1 MMSPFSRLLSFLFL
15 VTAPCVFAKG
25 TVTIKSPDKNISFSL
40 ESSKNGLTYRVTY
53 KGNVLIDN
61 SRLSISFKQG
71 GEFGHD
77 VSLGK
82 TVYKKIEEDYDL
94 VVGRTSH
101 VHSLSNEAMVPVMET
116 GGSKRMLN
124 IEIRVFDDGAAFRY
138 VIPGNSGG
146 WRKAEI
152 TDESD
157 QFNFTSDPTALTLFR
172 QCYTTSHEGL
182 YDRLPVSKIK
192 PDTLMDL
199 PALFEYPKGIYMAIT
214 EANLLDYAGM
224 YLIKHNG
231 VLQSSLSPLPKQKD
245 IKAIITLPHNSPWRV
260 MEISDRVGAF
270 MESNILT
277 NLAEPCRIKDV
288 SWIKPGKTTFPWWNG
303 NVSPDTSW
311 APGNNYDFN
320 MYYVNFCA
328 KYGLA
333 YHSVVEYGLHEWY
346 VSDGTG
352 FQPGPH
358 SDPSKAVPGLDMQQ
372 LCDSAAKRGVGIRVW
387 VHFYALYPKLDE
399 TFAQYEKWGI
409 KGLMCDF
416 MDRDDQQMVNM
427 QEEVLRKAAEHHLHI
442 QFHGAYKPTGLART
456 YPNEFTREGTLNY
469 ENDKWG
475 PWVTPDADLNIA
487 FTRALAGSTD
497 YHLGGF
503 RAANKKTFKAH
514 YTRPIVLGTRCHM
527 LGMYVVLEN
536 EQGMVCDNPD
546 AYIGQ
551 PGFEFLQQVP
561 LTWDETKVLNA
572 KVAEYVT
579 IGRRKGDDWYIGTI
593 SNNTEHELQTSLS
606 FLPSGDYIAEI
617 YSDAPDAD
625 TNPNHLVKVIQK
637 VNNQSVI
644 DTRLVA
650 GGGQVM
656 RVYKTK

>member
-1 MMSPFSRLLSFLFL
+1 MPVIRLTVIFLLLSVSAALA
-15 VTAPCVFAKG
+15 APGV
-25 TVTIKSPDKNISFSL
+25 TVTSPDKNIVFKL
-40 ESSKNGLTYRVTY
+40 DAGKNGLSYRVTY

-61 SRLSISFKQG
+61 SRLSISFKQE
-71 GEFGHD
+71 GEFGPN
-77 VSLGK
+77 VTLGK
-82 TVYKKIEEDYDL
+82 PVFKKVDENYDL
-94 VVGRTSH
+94 TIGRSSH
-101 VHSLSNEAMVPVMET
+101 VHSLSNEAMVPVTQAGEF
-116 GGSKRMLN
+116 KRVVN
-124 IEIRVFDDGAAFRY
+124 IEIRVFNDGAAFRY

-146 WRKAEI
+146 WQKAEV

-157 QFNFTSDPTALTLFR
+157 QFNFTGDPVALTLFR
-172 QCYTTSHEGL
+172 ENYTTSHEGL

-192 PDTLMDL
+192 PDTLMDM
-199 PALFEYPKGIYMAIT
+199 PAVFEYSKGIYMAIT

-224 YLIKHNG
+224 YLIKHKG

-245 IKAIITLPHNSPWRV
+245 IKAIITLPHNTPWRV

-277 NLAEPCRIKDV
+277 NLAEPCRIKDL

-328 KYGLA
+328 KYGLG

-346 VSDGTG
+346 VNDGAG

-358 SDPSKAVPGLDMQQ
+358 ADPSKAVPGLDMKQ
-372 LCDSAAKRGVGIRVW
+372 LCDSAAKVCVGIRVW

-416 MDRDDQQMVNM
+416 MDRDDQEMVNA
-427 QEEVLRKAAEHHLHI
+427 QTEILEKAAQHHLHI

-469 ENDKWG
+469 ENDKWNDV
-475 PWVTPDADLNIA
+475 VTPDADLNVA

-503 RAANKKTFKAH
+503 RAANKKTFKVH
-514 YTRPIVLGTRCHM
+514 YTAPMVLGTRCHM

-536 EQGMVCDNPD
+536 EQGMVCDYPD

-561 LTWDETKVLNA
+561 LTWDESKVLNA
-572 KVAEYVT
+572 KVSEYLT
-579 IGRRKGDDWYIGTI
+579 IARRKGDQWYIGTI
-593 SNNTEHELQTSLS
+593 NNNTAHTIQTSLS
-606 FLPSGDYIAEI
+606 FLPEGNYTAEI

-625 TNPNHLVKVIQK
+625 TDPNHLTKVVQQ
-637 VNNQSVI
+637 VTNQSVI
-644 DTRLVA
+644 DTKLAA

-656 RVYKTK
+656 RIYKTK